1 MLLAVAAE
9 AELVYT
15 GEGRRK
21 EREGGIGHQRG
32 AALVAEQAGA

>member
-9 AELVYT
+9 AELVYI
-15 GEGRRK
+15 GGGRRK